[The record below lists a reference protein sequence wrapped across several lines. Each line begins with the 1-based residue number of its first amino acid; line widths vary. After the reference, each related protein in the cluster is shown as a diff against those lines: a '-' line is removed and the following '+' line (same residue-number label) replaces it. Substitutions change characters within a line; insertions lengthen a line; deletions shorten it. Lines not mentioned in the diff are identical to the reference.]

1 MSSQR
6 SESQLVT
13 ARSQSPLKSDDK
25 RSVRSSKS
33 RRFIASSFEHQKRV
47 RFVTTTAVLFTMGLM
62 VFIAENLLVV
72 ESILAKFVDG
82 GDLDCSF
89 QWCWVYSNGLTHRT
103 HAYFDEV
110 NILETY
116 QPRARTHGH
125 LFLPDPPT
133 PVPEAAKTSSAE
145 NLLVPKQ
152 TKSEFELMRD
162 AVSPKRLIKVSML
175 ECKHYANEFEHMKRV
190 GKEMDDAKAAGRP
203 FTKPGA
209 SFEEAVSIEFSE
221 PEEDDDQE
229 DL

>member
-72 ESILAKFVDG
+72 ESILAKFVG
-82 GDLDCSF
+82 TLLVGLICF
-89 QWCWVYSNGLTHRT
+89 FGHEWCWVYSNGLTHRT

-162 AVSPKRLIKVSML
+162 A
-175 ECKHYANEFEHMKRV
+175 HYANEFEHMKRV